1 MKNDFN
7 EHAVDH
13 CVDNIA
19 RRGERKDYIQVS
31 MRGVW
36 VSLFLLWAFPVVAN
50 PVISEF
56 MAANETTLADEDGDF
71 SDWIE
76 ISNSAD
82 QPVDLAGYYLTDN
95 PQVLNRWVF
104 PSVILDPG
112 EWLVVFASG
121 KIEMWVNCTQISSC
135 RREVNI
141 WLWFCRME

>member
-1 MKNDFN
+1 MKIDFN
-7 EHAVDH
+7 GHAVNH
-13 CVDNIA
+13 CADNIA

-36 VSLFLLWAFPVVAN
+36 VSLFLLWAFPVVAT

-82 QPVDLAGYYLTDN
+82 QPLDLAGYYLTDN
-95 PQVLNRWVF
+95 SQVLNL
-104 PSVILDPG
+104 SLIH
-112 EWLVVFASG
+112 
-121 KIEMWVNCTQISSC
+121 I
-135 RREVNI
+135 
-141 WLWFCRME
+141 